1 MRLLLCCCLLLL
13 SACQTARPLPPL
25 PAWQSP
31 QGREHADLGLIR
43 DLRSGASL
51 TPAQL
56 VEQLA
61 AAPRVLVGEQH
72 DNPDHHRL
80 QLWLLQALATQ
91 RPQGSLLLEMLTPD
105 QQDRVI
111 AAHAATLDGQA
122 PADLPAALA
131 WQNNWDWALYGP
143 IVRYALE
150 QPYPLQAANLN
161 RGEVM
166 QIYAARPELQ
176 GRLSTT
182 AAVRETLLADIRE
195 SHCGLL
201 PETQMPAML
210 AVQQQRDRRMAERLQ
225 AALSPALLL
234 AGGFHVKRDLGVP
247 LHLVDQGVDTGTL
260 VLQLAEVDKPVSA
273 ASADFVWYSAA
284 LPEQDHCASLR
295 RPAPAQ

>member
-1 MRLLLCCCLLLL
+1 MRLLLCGCLLLL
-13 SACQTARPLPPL
+13 SACQVLAPLPPL

-31 QGREHADLGLIR
+31 QGHEHADLGRII

-80 QLWLLQALATQ
+80 QLWLLQALATR
-91 RPQGSLLLEMLTPD
+91 RPQGSLLLEMLNPD
-105 QQDRVI
+105 QQERVI
-111 AAHAATLDGQA
+111 RTHAATLDEQA

-131 WQNNWDWALYGP
+131 WQKNWDWALYGP
-143 IVRYALE
+143 IVRYALA
-150 QPYPLQAANLN
+150 QPYPLQAANLE
-161 RGEVM
+161 RREIM
-166 QIYAARPELQ
+166 QVYAAQPVLSGQ
-176 GRLSTT
+176 LSTT

-201 PETQMPAML
+201 PEAQLPAML

-225 AALSPALLL
+225 AAPTPAVLL
-234 AGGFHVKRDLGVP
+234 AGGFHAARDLGVP
-247 LHLVDQGVDTGTL
+247 LHLADLGSESGTL
-260 VLQLAEVDKPVSA
+260 VLQLSEVGKPVSV

-284 LPEQDHCASLR
+284 LPETDHCASLR
-295 RPAPAQ
+295 RPASAQ

>member
-13 SACQTARPLPPL
+13 SACHTAATLPPI
-25 PAWQSP
+25 PDWQSS
-31 QGREHADLGLIR
+31 QGHEHADLGRII

-61 AAPRVLVGEQH
+61 AAELVLVGEQH

-80 QLWLLQALATQ
+80 QLWLLKALAAQ
-91 RPQGSLLLEMLTPD
+91 RPQGSLLLEMLNPD
-105 QQDRVI
+105 QQDRVV

-131 WQNNWDWALYGP
+131 WQKNWDWALYGP
-143 IVRYALE
+143 IVSYALA

-161 RGEVM
+161 RSEIM
-166 QIYAARPELQ
+166 QIYAARPALQ

-182 AAVRETLLADIRE
+182 APVRETLLADIRE

-201 PETQMPAML
+201 PEAQMPAML
-210 AVQQQRDRRMAERLQ
+210 AVQQQRDRRMAERLR
-225 AALSPALLL
+225 AAPTPALLL
-234 AGGFHVKRDLGVP
+234 AGGFHARRDLGVP
-247 LHLVDQGVDTGTL
+247 LHLADQGVDAGTL
-260 VLQLAEVDKPVSA
+260 VLQLAEVGKPVSA

-284 LPEQDHCASLR
+284 LPEKDHCASLR
-295 RPAPAQ
+295 RPTSAQ

>member
-1 MRLLLCCCLLLL
+1 MRLLLCCLLLL

-31 QGREHADLGLIR
+31 QGGEHADLGLIR

-51 TPAQL
+51 TPTQL

-61 AAPRVLVGEQH
+61 AAELVLVGEQH

-80 QLWLLQALATQ
+80 QLWLLQALAIH
-91 RPQGSLLLEMLTPD
+91 RSQGSLLLEMLTPD
-105 QQDRVI
+105 QQERVV
-111 AAHAATLDGQA
+111 AAHAATQNGQA
-122 PADLPAALA
+122 PADLPTALA
-131 WQNNWDWALYGP
+131 WQKNWDWALYGP
-143 IVRYALE
+143 IVRYALA

-161 RGEVM
+161 RSEIM

-195 SHCGLL
+195 SHCDLL
-201 PETQMPAML
+201 PAAQLPAML
-210 AVQQQRDRRMAERLQ
+210 TVQQQRDRRMAERLQ
-225 AALSPALLL
+225 TAPTPALLL
-234 AGGFHVKRDLGVP
+234 AGGFHAQRDLGVP
-247 LHLVDQGVDTGTL
+247 LHLADLGVDTGTL
-260 VLQLAEVDKPVSA
+260 VLQLAEVGKPVSA

-295 RPAPAQ
+295 RPEPTK

>member
-1 MRLLLCCCLLLL
+1 MRLLLCCFLLLL
-13 SACQTARPLPPL
+13 SACQTAATLPPI
-25 PAWQSP
+25 PAWQSS
-31 QGREHADLGLIR
+31 QGHEHADLGRII

-61 AAPRVLVGEQH
+61 AAELVLVGEQH

-80 QLWLLQALATQ
+80 QLWLLQALAAQ
-91 RPQGSLLLEMLTPD
+91 RPQGSLLLEMLNPD
-105 QQDRVI
+105 QQDRVV
-111 AAHAATLDGQA
+111 AAHAAILDGQA

-131 WQNNWDWALYGP
+131 WQKNWDWALYGP
-143 IVRYALE
+143 IVSYALA

-161 RGEVM
+161 RSEIM
-166 QIYAARPELQ
+166 QIYAARPALQ

-182 AAVRETLLADIRE
+182 APVRETLLADIRE

-201 PETQMPAML
+201 PEAQMPAML

-225 AALSPALLL
+225 AAPTPALLL
-234 AGGFHVKRDLGVP
+234 AGGFHAKRDLGVP
-247 LHLVDQGVDTGTL
+247 LHLADLGVESGAL
-260 VLQLAEVDKPVSA
+260 ILQLAEVGKPVSA

-284 LPEQDHCASLR
+284 LPEQDHCAALR
-295 RPAPAQ
+295 R

>member
-1 MRLLLCCCLLLL
+1 MRLLLCGCLLLL

-31 QGREHADLGLIR
+31 QGREHADLGLII

-80 QLWLLQALATQ
+80 QLWLLQALAAQ

-111 AAHAATLDGQA
+111 AAHAATQDGQA
-122 PADLPAALA
+122 PADLPRVLA
-131 WQNNWDWALYGP
+131 WQKTWDWGLYGP
-143 IVRYALE
+143 IVHYALT

-161 RGEVM
+161 RSEIM

-182 AAVRETLLADIRE
+182 ASVRETLLADIRE

-201 PETQMPAML
+201 PEAQLPAML
-210 AVQQQRDRRMAERLQ
+210 AVQQQRDRRMAERLL
-225 AALSPALLL
+225 AAPTPAVLL
-234 AGGFHVKRDLGVP
+234 AGGFHGARDLGVP
-247 LHLVDQGVDTGTL
+247 LHLADLGVDTGTL
-260 VLQLAEVDKPVSA
+260 VLQLAEVGKPVSA

-284 LPEQDHCASLR
+284 LPEKDYCASLR
-295 RPAPAQ
+295 RPVSAQ